1 MIIGFYS
8 LLVLELDNFPSFN
21 CDRFAFDG
29 LNILL
34 ESKNILLP
42 INTGFEANFE
52 CIIMH
57 IFLEC

>member
-34 ESKNILLP
+34 P